1 MHKRRI
7 LVVDDEMYVT
17 QILAFNLRRAGD
29 EVLTADDGEQALG
42 LAEEHLPDLIIADYQ
57 MPRLDGLGMC
67 IRLRQDPR
75 TANIPILMLTARKHR
90 LNPEDLARAGVQ
102 FVLAKPFSA
111 RELMAR
117 VEELIGPSSGA
128 AMPALRGDSAAVA

>member
-42 LAEEHLPDLIIADYQ
+42 LAREHVPDLIIADYQ

-67 IRLRQDPR
+67 ARLREDPR
-75 TANIPILMLTARKHR
+75 TADIPVMMLTARGHR
-90 LNPEDLARAGVQ
+90 LGAEDLQKAGVR

-111 RELMAR
+111 RELMTR
-117 VEELIGPSSGA
+117 VEELIGPSTGGGS
-128 AMPALRGDSAAVA
+128 MTQLGDSAAVA

>member
-7 LVVDDEMYVT
+7 LVVDDEMYIT

-29 EVLTADDGEQALG
+29 EVLTADDGEQAFG
-42 LAEEHLPDLIIADYQ
+42 LAREHLPDLIVADYQ

-67 IRLRQDPR
+67 KRLREDSR
-75 TANIPILMLTARKHR
+75 TAGIPVLMLTARKHR
-90 LNPEDLARAGVQ
+90 LNPADLSAAGVRY
-102 FVLAKPFSA
+102 VLAKPFSA

-117 VEELIGPSSGA
+117 VEELIGPSSGGVE
-128 AMPALRGDSAAVA
+128 PAPRGDKAAVA